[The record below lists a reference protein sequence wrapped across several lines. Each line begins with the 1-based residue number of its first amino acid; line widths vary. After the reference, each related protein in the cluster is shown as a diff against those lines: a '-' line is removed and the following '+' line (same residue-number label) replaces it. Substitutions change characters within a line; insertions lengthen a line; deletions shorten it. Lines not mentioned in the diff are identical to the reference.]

1 MSPWSNNIQLLI
13 LLLILL
19 LCKFE
24 TIGTVT
30 CEKVVYDIKIVQEC
44 PTSKDG
50 WVKKAYYKKCTDKA
64 ERNNCTK
71 AAYRHQYHCL
81 INAYLNETLEVCAP
95 ERIIF
100 GFCAEFNVAG
110 RVIQRHKSAECNK
123 VFPKCDGIY
132 SSINAYKYPDCY
144 KLVNQNRDFKTTVLP
159 QERRTSAETEHL
171 KTTDLP
177 QERRTSTKPEH
188 SKLSDGIFTVYG
200 WFLLVF
206 LLIFVRIEKF
216 NRSRLR
222 KDDKFLL

>member
-1 MSPWSNNIQLLI
+1 M
-13 LLLILL
+13 
-19 LCKFE
+19 
-24 TIGTVT
+24 
-30 CEKVVYDIKIVQEC
+30 YDIKIVQEC

-100 GFCAEFNVAG
+100 GNDEKFSFQFSNCNFFISIDTITCILFFFLGFCAEFNVAG

-132 SSINAYKYPDCY
+132 SSINAYKC
-144 KLVNQNRDFKTTVLP
+144 
-159 QERRTSAETEHL
+159 TSKMKSFH
-171 KTTDLP
+171 
-177 QERRTSTKPEH
+177 
-188 SKLSDGIFTVYG
+188 I
-200 WFLLVF
+200 
-206 LLIFVRIEKF
+206 
-216 NRSRLR
+216 
-222 KDDKFLL
+222 